1 MTMQMAPS
9 LTTELETPLSTEIEA
24 SEDGLHNVVPTT
36 PRVRVHD
43 RSFRPHISCE
53 EIRRTVADIAARINK
68 DFAGQEL
75 TVLIILRGGFVF
87 GADLVRQ
94 LKVPCRI
101 ETLRA
106 ASYHTGMMSKG
117 MIDVEEVFP
126 DLSDRNVLIVEDII
140 DTGNTIVELIKQI
153 SSLHPASVTVAA
165 LLSKPEMHKERLLI
179 DYVGLEIGPDFVV
192 GYGMDYAGYGRELDS
207 IWIVDDDPA

>member
-1 MTMQMAPS
+1 MSTQMAPS
-9 LTTELETPLSTEIEA
+9 LSIDTDAIGES
-24 SEDGLHNVVPTT
+24 VVESVAHSV

-43 RSFRPHISCE
+43 RSFRPFMSCE
-53 EIRRTVADIAARINK
+53 EIRDAVARIAASINR
-68 DFAGQEL
+68 DFSGQEL
-75 TVLIILRGGFVF
+75 TVLIILRGGMVF
-87 GADLVRQ
+87 GSDLIRR
-94 LKVPCRI
+94 LTMPCKI

-106 ASYHTGMMSKG
+106 TSYHTGMMSAG
-117 MIDVEEVFP
+117 VIDVEEVFP

-165 LLSKPEMHKERLLI
+165 LLSKPEMQVERLNI
-179 DYVGLEIGPDFVV
+179 DYLGVEIGPEFVV

-207 IWIVDDDPA
+207 IWVVEDDAA